1 MKKYNKVLSQYAY
14 RVDEKAKDYDPNL
27 KVDTSEIIIV
37 IARVNLDDDDLDI
50 RTDYKTVVVGS
61 SS

>member
-1 MKKYNKVLSQYAY
+1 MKKSNKVLSQYAY
-14 RVDEKAKDYDPNL
+14 RVDEKAIVYEPNL

-37 IARVNLDDDDLDI
+37 IVRVNPADDLDI
-50 RTDYKTVVVGS
+50 RTDNKTVVVGS